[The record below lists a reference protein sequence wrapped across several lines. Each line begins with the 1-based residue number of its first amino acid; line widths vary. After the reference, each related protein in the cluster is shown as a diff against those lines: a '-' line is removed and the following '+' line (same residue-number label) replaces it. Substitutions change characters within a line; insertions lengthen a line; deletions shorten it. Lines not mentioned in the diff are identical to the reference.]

1 MSDDNLE
8 YPSLATTNPWQQL
21 VENIN
26 EVFWLASPDHTQV
39 FYVSSA
45 YEQVFNRP
53 RASVYHNPHLLFPTI
68 DPEAQQQ
75 INTTIEQ
82 RQQGQVTSSIYPIR
96 LSNGSVRWL
105 RTKTFPIL
113 NEEQVV
119 YRTAGISQD
128 ITEFKQLEVENNLV
142 QNTIAAVLESTDFRS
157 TLKVVLEK
165 GCEFTGWDLA
175 EAWLPNA
182 DSTEVVNAAYYTRD
196 GDDTQ
201 LAQFHHQSQNFSF
214 PPGVGLP
221 GRVWV
226 SHCPEWDSNVSS
238 LPDNIYLRSRIAR
251 EFGIKTALGIPLLAD
266 NLVLGV
272 LVFYVREER
281 EEDEKLVEL
290 ICALAQ
296 LGYVVR
302 NKQMELTLQE
312 AEQKYRQI
320 FENAVDGIFQ
330 TTIDEEG
337 KYITANAML
346 AHIYGYTSAEE
357 FIGAITSIKQQIYV
371 DPERRGEF
379 IRLLQQQD
387 VLWRF
392 ESRVYRLDGSIIWIC
407 ENAHRVCDG
416 DGNIL
421 YYEGSVEDIT
431 ERKHNEEK
439 VRLLN
444 AQLEARVEERTA
456 ALQSLNESLLRE
468 IAERQN
474 TEIALRKSEAKLR
487 SQTLELQKTLEQL
500 KQTQSKLVHTEK
512 MSSLGQLVAG
522 IAHEVNN
529 PMSFI
534 SGNLY
539 FVAEYVQKIINL
551 IHLYQQEYPH
561 TNPSIQLEMEEMDF
575 DYIIAD
581 LPKIISSMKLGT
593 KRIRGIMKSLRNFS
607 RIDESDLK
615 LVDVHSGLD
624 GTLMILQH
632 RLNRQRHRPSIEI
645 VKNYGKLPLVECY
658 AGQLNQVF
666 MNLLANAI
674 DAIEESL
681 KANPQGQNYLP
692 KISITTEV
700 VNHNRVA
707 IRIADNGVGMT
718 QQVQK
723 RLFEPFFT
731 TKAAG
736 KGTGLGLSISHQI
749 VVDQHQGVFQCRSE
763 DGVGTEFVVEIP
775 VQLTHES

>member
-8 YPSLATTNPWQQL
+8 YPPLATTNPWQQL

-26 EVFWLASPDHTQV
+26 EVFWLASPDHSQI
-39 FYVSSA
+39 FYVSPA
-45 YEQVFNRP
+45 YEQVFHRP
-53 RASVYHNPHLLFPTI
+53 LASVYHNPQLLFPTI

-75 INTTIEQ
+75 INTTFEQ
-82 RQQGQVTSSIYPIR
+82 RQQGQITSSVYPIR
-96 LSNGSVRWL
+96 LPNGSVRWL
-105 RTKTFPIL
+105 RTKTFPLL
-113 NEEQVV
+113 NQQQVV

-182 DSTEVVNAAYYTRD
+182 DGTAMFNAAYYTRD
-196 GDDTQ
+196 GDETP

-214 PPGVGLP
+214 SPGVGLP

-226 SHCPEWDSNVSS
+226 SQRPEWDSNVSS

-251 EFGIKTALGIPLLAD
+251 DFGIKTALGIPLLAD

-330 TTIDEEG
+330 TTTDPEG
-337 KYITANAML
+337 RYITANAML
-346 AHIYGYTSAEE
+346 AHIYGYTSVEE

-387 VLWRF
+387 VLWNF

-416 DGNIL
+416 DGNLL

-456 ALQSLNESLLRE
+456 ALQSLNESLVRE

-487 SQTLELQKTLEQL
+487 SQALELQQTLKQL
-500 KQTQSKLVHTEK
+500 QQTQSKLVHTEK

-522 IAHEVNN
+522 IAHELNN

-551 IHLYQQEYPH
+551 IHLYQREYPQ

-593 KRIRGIMKSLRNFS
+593 KRIRGIMESLRNFS

-632 RLNRQRHRPSIEI
+632 RLKRQGDRPTIEMS
-645 VKNYGKLPLVECY
+645 KNYGKLPLVECY

-681 KANPQGQNYLP
+681 KANCQGQNYLP

-700 VNHNRVA
+700 VNPNRVA

-749 VVDQHQGVFQCRSE
+749 VVDQHQGVFQCQSE
-763 DGVGTEFVVEIP
+763 EGVGTEFIVEIP